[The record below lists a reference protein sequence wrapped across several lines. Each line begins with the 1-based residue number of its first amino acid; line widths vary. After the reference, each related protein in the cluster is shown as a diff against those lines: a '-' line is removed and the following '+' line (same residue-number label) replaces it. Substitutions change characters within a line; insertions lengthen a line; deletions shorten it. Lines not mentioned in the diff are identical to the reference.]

1 MAGQFQKRYRLGEF
15 EIEPDKR
22 LIKRKNKTVH
32 LAHKPFAVLIY
43 LIENRERVVPRE
55 ELLETFWE
63 GCDVYDVNLSKCV
76 GAIRKALGE
85 RRDSSRFIETR
96 WAEGYRY
103 IGPLEIIECEPLVET
118 QTLKAKSIVSANEE
132 TYKIVKDSVVAQ
144 CEIPTSSH
152 ELPEQIKTSR
162 PMLIGI
168 FGALLLLMVF
178 GVALISYRSSSS
190 PTKAPEVPVRSIAVL
205 PLKNLSGDSAN
216 EYFSDGLTE
225 SLITALSRIGEL
237 KVVSRSSV
245 FRFKGKDITPEEAG
259 KTLGVTAVLEGSVRR
274 ENDTVQTT
282 VRLVSVEDGSIIW
295 ASESNRRSLGDIF
308 VLQDEIARNIA
319 AGLRVKLSG
328 KSEAQFSKHYTE
340 NVDAYEHYMKGRYFW
355 NKRTEEGFR
364 KAIGHFERAI
374 ELEPTY
380 AMAHVGLADCYN
392 MLSGYDYMPPVDAAP
407 KAKAAAMKAL
417 EIDNTLAEAY
427 TSLAYTKFF
436 YDWDWL
442 GVEKEFKRAIE
453 SNPNYAEAHH
463 WYALYLAMMKRFDEA
478 MSEMKHAQE
487 LDPLSLIVNTNIGW
501 IHYMARRYD
510 EAIAT
515 YQKTLEMDPTFPA
528 AHNKLGWAY
537 QQKKMFKEA
546 SAEFQKVFALTGN
559 EITRHTLF
567 GPLYAVSGKP
577 GEAMKSIAALKELSK
592 QKYIPPH
599 SVALIYIGLKEK
611 DQAFIW
617 LDRAYNDKGWYLAY
631 LKVDPMLDDLRS
643 DPRFQDLLRSLSF

>member
-1 MAGQFQKRYRLGEF
+1 
-15 EIEPDKR
+15 
-22 LIKRKNKTVH
+22 
-32 LAHKPFAVLIY
+32 
-43 LIENRERVVPRE
+43 
-55 ELLETFWE
+55 
-63 GCDVYDVNLSKCV
+63 
-76 GAIRKALGE
+76 
-85 RRDSSRFIETR
+85 
-96 WAEGYRY
+96 
-103 IGPLEIIECEPLVET
+103 
-118 QTLKAKSIVSANEE
+118 
-132 TYKIVKDSVVAQ
+132 
-144 CEIPTSSH
+144 
-152 ELPEQIKTSR
+152 
-162 PMLIGI
+162 
-168 FGALLLLMVF
+168 
-178 GVALISYRSSSS
+178 
-190 PTKAPEVPVRSIAVL
+190 
-205 PLKNLSGDSAN
+205 
-216 EYFSDGLTE
+216 
-225 SLITALSRIGEL
+225 
-237 KVVSRSSV
+237 
-245 FRFKGKDITPEEAG
+245 
-259 KTLGVTAVLEGSVRR
+259 
-274 ENDTVQTT
+274 
-282 VRLVSVEDGSIIW
+282 VEDGSIIW

-617 LDRAYNDKGWYLAY
+617 LDRAYNDKGWYPAY